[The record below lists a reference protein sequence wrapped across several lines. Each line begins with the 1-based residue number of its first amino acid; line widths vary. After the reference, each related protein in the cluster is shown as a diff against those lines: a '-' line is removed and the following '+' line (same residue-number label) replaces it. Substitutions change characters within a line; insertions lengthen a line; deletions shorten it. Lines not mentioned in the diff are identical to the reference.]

1 MVKRSVLCLLV
12 MLVLSVMLYHAGMIT
27 VRAVEPAPL
36 FEGKT
41 AEEVVSAA
49 ASGIGVPYLWG
60 GTTTSGWDCSGYV
73 TWVGRQL
80 GTDMGRNTGDILR
93 FGQSRGAQV
102 ASGTSADEFNR
113 DYEAGIIKAGD
124 VVVFLNSGGTD
135 VHTGIVGGD
144 YSIYHAWGEGA
155 GAYWFVPA
163 NSSWCE
169 GTDTVHCRFDKM
181 WEVDGGHG
189 KSYASYIVFRGVE
202 EKGFAKL
209 IKASANPRIT
219 DGNKCYTLSGA
230 VYGVYSDAACTVQEG
245 TFTTDAGGNSNTL
258 ELKKGTYYVKE
269 HTAPKGYGLDST
281 VYTVEIAVKETAVL
295 HVKDVPKA
303 DKGGFSIMKLDQETG
318 KTAQGR
324 ATLAGAVFSIRY
336 YDNVEGRT
344 DGTAKKTWKVQTKE
358 ASDESGIYYK
368 TGFADEYKTEESDDF
383 YLDEEGNV
391 VLPVG
396 TYFVEEIKA
405 PEGYLL
411 ENVYF
416 QSMNGEEKYTKGY
429 VAVVKEAGD
438 TAQMEN
444 GAYCQAFD
452 KAVRGDIGGVK
463 VGGKAHKRLAGVPFE
478 IASVTTGEKH
488 VIVTDENGEFSTS
501 SAWTRHTQN
510 TNQGKSSSD
519 GVWFGS
525 CEPNDARGALP
536 FDRYTITELPCAANE
551 EYKLIPPF
559 EVSVYK
565 ERQTVDLGT
574 LVDEAPEE
582 PEEPKEPEE
591 PQEENIRIH
600 TTASSKKDGSKIITS
615 GEEVTIVDVVTLEG
629 LKPGKKYRL
638 YGWEM
643 IREKNKELIV
653 DGRRVENAVEFTAEK
668 ENEKTEIEFS
678 FDTKGLN
685 GSDVVIFEELYDMTD
700 PEKPELAAEH
710 KDINNKEQTVTIESP
725 KKSSPPVKKAPKTG
739 DTYGRTLLI
748 FILLLVLSCTAIF
761 RCVTILRKT
770 K

>member
-12 MLVLSVMLYHAGMIT
+12 ILILSVMLYHAGMIT
-27 VRAVEPAPL
+27 ARAVEPAPL
-36 FEGKT
+36 FEGRT
-41 AEEVVSAA
+41 AEEVISAA
-49 ASGIGVPYLWG
+49 ASGIGCPYVWG
-60 GTTTSGWDCSGYV
+60 GTTPSGWDCSGYV

-102 ASGTSADEFNR
+102 ASGSSAGDFNR
-113 DYEAGIIKAGD
+113 DYEAGIIKPGD

-189 KSYASYIVFRGVE
+189 KSYASYVVFRGVE

-209 IKASANPRIT
+209 IKASANPRLT
-219 DGNKCYTLSGA
+219 DGNQCYSLAGA
-230 VYGVYSDAACTVQEG
+230 VYGVYFDPSCTAQAG
-245 TFTTDAGGNSNTL
+245 TFTTDADGNSNAL
-258 ELKKGTYYVKE
+258 ELKRGTYYVKE
-269 HTAPKGYGLDST
+269 LSAPKGYKLDGN
-281 VYTVEIAVKETAVL
+281 VYTAEVAVKETTVL
-295 HVKDVPKA
+295 HVKDEPKY
-303 DKGGFSIMKLDQETG
+303 DRGGFSLKKLDQETG
-318 KTAQGR
+318 IAAQGR
-324 ATLAGAVFSIRY
+324 ATLAGAVFTVKY
-336 YDNVEGRT
+336 FDNVEGKT
-344 DGTAKKTWKVQTKE
+344 DKTAKKTWVVQTKE
-358 ASDESGIYYK
+358 EAGENGICYK
-368 TGFADEYKTEESDDF
+368 TALAEEYKTEESDDF

-391 VLPVG
+391 VLPLG

-411 ENVYF
+411 ENAFF
-416 QSMNGEEKYTKGY
+416 QAADGGEKFTKGY
-429 VAVVKEAGD
+429 TADVKEKGEG
-438 TAQMEN
+438 AQMEAGN
-444 GAYCQAFD
+444 YCQASD
-452 KAVRGDIGGVK
+452 KVIRGDIGGVK
-463 VGGKAHKRLAGVPFE
+463 VGGKAHKRLANIPFE
-478 IASVTTGEKH
+478 ITSVATGESH

-501 SAWTRHTQN
+501 SSWARHTQN
-510 TNQGKSSSD
+510 TNQGKLSSD
-519 GVWFGS
+519 GIWFGDGA
-525 CEPNDARGALP
+525 PNDARGALP
-536 FDRYTITELPCAANE
+536 FDRYTITELSCEANE

-574 LVDEAPEE
+574 LVDEAPEV
-582 PEEPKEPEE
+582 PKEPEE
-591 PQEENIRIH
+591 PEEPEEIRIH
-600 TTASSKKDGSKIITS
+600 TTASSKEDGSKAVAS
-615 GEEVTIVDVVTLEG
+615 GEEVTITDVVTLEG
-629 LKPGKKYRL
+629 LKPGSSYRL
-638 YGWEM
+638 CGWEM
-643 IREKNKELIV
+643 IRDKNEELVI

-678 FDTKGLN
+678 FHTKGLG
-685 GSDVVIFEELYDMTD
+685 GSDVVIFEELYDVTGPD
-700 PEKPELAAEH
+700 EPELVAEH
-710 KDINNKEQTVTIESP
+710 KDINNKEQTVTVESP
-725 KKSSPPVKKAPKTG
+725 KEKSPPVKKAPKTG
-739 DTYGRTLLI
+739 DIRKSTLFI

-761 RCVTILRKT
+761 KCVTIMRNT